1 MSRLLARLAP
11 LYDGLVIFGVLTFDL
26 GWLGLGAAL
35 LYYTAAERAELAA
48 ARAERQLMAAPA
60 QESRSPASACA

>member
-26 GWLGLGAAL
+26 GWVGLGTAL

-48 ARAERQLMAAPA
+48 AAADTAADLRA
-60 QESRSPASACA
+60 QESRSAASACA

>member
-48 ARAERQLMAAPA
+48 AAESAADLRA
-60 QESRSPASACA
+60 QESRSAASACA